1 MQSPSPI
8 ATTRLRTAQR
18 LLVLLVAVLGMV
30 VATTAVASASTVSQ
44 LARSSGPAALP
55 VSETRVG
62 VARFAAP
69 LFVGLQQTVSP
80 GHVEQMCPRFLQTVS
95 GSCVATNTA
104 GGVPSAAEAAD
115 LVRGAKP
122 VGSALKGDAAHRAA
136 SFVVDDIASKGTV
149 FRTVG
154 GDGVA
159 RTLVQAPGELN
170 GVAGRFEWIVD
181 RSGNLTHQMFVKGG
195 SINGVPI
202 KP

>member
-95 GSCVATNTA
+95 GSCVATKPGASSLDDVLMPGGSPLGVKGTDVTIREVA
-104 GGVPSAAEAAD
+104 GGLTDAEAMFKRLSQGGKIVQQTSTITRVELPNGGFVQIRTTMSKSPKTAATID
-115 LVRGAKP
+115 LNIPGY
-122 VGSALKGDAAHRAA
+122 
-136 SFVVDDIASKGTV
+136 DIDK
-149 FRTVG
+149 
-154 GDGVA
+154 
-159 RTLVQAPGELN
+159 
-170 GVAGRFEWIVD
+170 
-181 RSGNLTHQMFVKGG
+181 
-195 SINGVPI
+195 I
-202 KP
+202 KFNP